1 MPTPIK
7 PLPGQQL
14 INLFM
19 QTTTICHTPGS
30 PAGTASNQALRQ
42 SPAQIYQNIVT
53 ANVSPNTA
61 GHLSRKRRII
71 DSDDD
76 DAPLPI
82 KNQAPPIERI
92 IVHDTENESD
102 ANFAVI
108 LQQSPRPQHLPQSDQ
123 PVASERA
130 SNLTHRRSQRKR
142 QRSPPAL
149 RNQVR
154 TIEEKL
160 ANRNTV

>member
-19 QTTTICHTPGS
+19 QKTTMCHAPGS
-30 PAGTASNQALRQ
+30 PAGAASNQALRQ
-42 SPAQIYQNIVT
+42 SPAQIYQSIVT

-61 GHLSRKRRII
+61 GHLSRRRRII

-76 DAPLPI
+76 DAPLQI
-82 KNQAPPIERI
+82 TNQEPTIERI

-108 LQQSPRPQHLPQSDQ
+108 LQQPRQQHLPQSDQ
-123 PVASERA
+123 AIASDPA
-130 SNLTHRRSQRKR
+130 SNLTSRRR
-142 QRSPPAL
+142 QRNRPRSPSAP
-149 RNQVR
+149 NQVS
-154 TIEEKL
+154 TI
-160 ANRNTV
+160 

>member
-19 QTTTICHTPGS
+19 QKTTMCHAPGS
-30 PAGTASNQALRQ
+30 PAGAASNQVQRQ
-42 SPAQIYQNIVT
+42 SPAKIYQSIVA

-61 GHLSRKRRII
+61 GHLSRRRRII

-76 DAPLPI
+76 DAPLQI
-82 KNQAPPIERI
+82 TNQEPTIERI

-108 LQQSPRPQHLPQSDQ
+108 LQQPRQQHLPQSDQ
-123 PVASERA
+123 AIASDPA
-130 SNLTHRRSQRKR
+130 SNLTSRRR
-142 QRSPPAL
+142 QRNRPRSPSAP
-149 RNQVR
+149 NQVS
-154 TIEEKL
+154 TI
-160 ANRNTV
+160 